1 MTHRRRQALIAFA
14 VAACLALPVTLAV
27 HAPAVAG
34 ETGGSGGVQGTAL
47 DSLFAELK
55 SAGDVASARTIEQ
68 EIWNAWLASGDDGI
82 DRLMGQA
89 IAAMQASQ
97 LQIALAMLDAVVS
110 KAPAFAEG
118 WNKRAT
124 VLFMLGQHDRSL
136 EDCGKV
142 LALEPRHFGAL
153 SGVGLIRIAKGD
165 MAGALS
171 AYRKV
176 IEIYPLSQG
185 ARANIE
191 ALEKE
196 LDGEPL

>member
-1 MTHRRRQALIAFA
+1 MSLRALTRNLLA
-14 VAACLALPVTLAV
+14 VVALLALAG
-27 HAPAVAG
+27 PALAG
-34 ETGGSGGVQGTAL
+34 EAGNARSTAL
-47 DSLFAELK
+47 DRLFVELRDAK
-55 SAGDVASARTIEQ
+55 DLTAARTVEQ
-68 EIWNAWLASGDDGI
+68 QIWEAWLASGDAGVDGLT
-82 DRLMGQA
+82 RRA
-89 IAAMQASQ
+89 IAAMQTSR
-97 LQIALAMLDAVVS
+97 LEDALATLDAVVS

-124 VLFMLGQHDRSL
+124 VLYMLGQYDRSL

-153 SGVGLIRIAKGD
+153 SGIGLIRIAKGD
-165 MAGALS
+165 MAGALL

-176 IEIYPLSQG
+176 IEIYPLSPG